1 MYCRTLINQGNE
13 VYIVCKSYGAGGAG
27 GAGSVDYQTTL
38 DAGRVTVS
46 NRC

>member
-27 GAGSVDYQTTL
+27 SVDYQTTL